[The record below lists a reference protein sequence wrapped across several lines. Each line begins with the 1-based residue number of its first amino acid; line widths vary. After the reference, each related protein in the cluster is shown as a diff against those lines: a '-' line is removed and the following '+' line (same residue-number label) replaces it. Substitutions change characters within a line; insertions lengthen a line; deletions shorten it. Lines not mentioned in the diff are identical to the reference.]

1 MMAVLRAAIERGVP
15 VLGICLGLQAIGEV
29 MGATVTHA
37 PRLMHGKTSR
47 IEHDASGVFA
57 GLPSP
62 LTATRY
68 HSLCLEPSTIPATLH
83 VNARS
88 EDGVVQGVAH
98 RERPVHGV
106 QFHPESVLSESG
118 EALISNFL
126 ERCSG

>member
-1 MMAVLRAAIERGVP
+1 L
-15 VLGICLGLQAIGEV
+15 
-29 MGATVTHA
+29 
-37 PRLMHGKTSR
+37 
-47 IEHDASGVFA
+47 D
-57 GLPSP
+57 
-62 LTATRY
+62 
-68 HSLCLEPSTIPATLH
+68 PSTIPETLR
-83 VNARS
+83 VTARS

>member
-1 MMAVLRAAIERGVP
+1 V
-15 VLGICLGLQAIGEV
+15 
-29 MGATVTHA
+29 
-37 PRLMHGKTSR
+37 
-47 IEHDASGVFA
+47 
-57 GLPSP
+57 
-62 LTATRY
+62 TAT
-68 HSLCLEPSTIPATLH
+68 
-83 VNARS
+83 S